1 MLLYSFCEASYCGV
15 KNSTKEENAKIPN
28 KISANRIH
36 QYIKMVLYP
45 KWVFSPGI

>member
-28 KISANRIH
+28 KISANRN
-36 QYIKMVLYP
+36 
-45 KWVFSPGI
+45 SPVYKNGFVP